1 MRATVPTLVM
11 ATLCGLLAAQGDA
24 SKARKVDFAS
34 QVYPIFEKR
43 CVECHASP
51 TTENGRTKKPKG
63 GVILDSKAGILA
75 GKRGKLVV
83 AGDADGSTLVET
95 ICLPADDEDRM
106 PPPDKGAPLSKDQIE
121 LIKAWIAGGA
131 DFGKWT
137 GKAAAEPTPAAA
149 SSGNAAKA
157 SSAKAK
163 AKDQVT
169 EILGSLPTLA
179 DDKLADFADGP
190 FVVHRFEPGSPMLV
204 VTAAGHTDEVDDAAV
219 SKLLPIAAH
228 IVDLDLGRTKV
239 GDGCLPTIA
248 KFGNLLR
255 LDLRQTTVANGVT
268 ALAACKRLESINL
281 FGTPVGDYGM
291 AAFASLKNLRAVY
304 VWQTEVTAAAAMRL
318 REAVPGVRVVVGADL
333 PEPMTDA
340 PATGGRR
347 R

>member
-1 MRATVPTLVM
+1 MRATVWTLVM
-11 ATLCGLLAAQGDA
+11 ATLCGATTAQGGA
-24 SKARKVDFAS
+24 SKPRKVDFAS

-106 PPPDKGAPLSKDQIE
+106 PPPDKGAPLSKDQID

-137 GKAAAEPTPAAA
+137 GKAPAEPVPAAA
-149 SSGNAAKA
+149 PSSTPTKTPRGKV
-157 SSAKAK
+157 
-163 AKDQVT
+163 KDQVT

-179 DDKLADFADGP
+179 DDKLAGFADGP

-219 SKLLPIAAH
+219 AKLLPLAAH

-239 GDGCLPTIA
+239 GDGCLATVA

-255 LDLRQTTVANGVT
+255 VDLRQTAVGNGVT

-281 FGTPVGDYGM
+281 FGTQVGDYGM
-291 AAFASLKNLRAVY
+291 AAFADLKHLRAVY
-304 VWQTEVTAAAAMRL
+304 VWQTEVSAAAAMRL

-333 PEPMTDA
+333 PDPMTDG
-340 PATGGRR
+340 PTGGARR